1 MRIPRIDKRS
11 RNLKR
16 YRQIIGV
23 LVKYGFGQI
32 LDQMRI
38 GPFLRLGRKI
48 FAREKPEV
56 EKLNY
61 AQRIRLA
68 TEELGPTFV
77 KLGQLLSTRPFLI
90 PLELVAELSKLQDE
104 VAPFPFEKTKEI
116 VERELK
122 SPLDELF
129 PFFDKF
135 PTASASLSQVHKAQ
149 TKEGEKVAVKVQ
161 RPGIKPVI
169 DTDMEILTDLAN
181 LLERYIPESKQYDP
195 KGMVDELAKT
205 LRREVDFKN
214 EARNIEVFASNFKGD
229 PTVFVPRVFWN
240 KTTDL
245 VLTLEYIQGV
255 KVSNLKE
262 LEKKGLDR
270 KVIAR
275 NGGRSVFKQV
285 FVDGFFHADPHP
297 GNLFV
302 LENNVIAP
310 VDYGMMG
317 KLSETTLDELSELLI
332 SVVTWN
338 PKGIIK
344 TWQKAGVLEDTPD
357 LRALEADLTDFL
369 YRYHKIPLSRI
380 DMKTLVNDGFDIV
393 HRHRIHLQSD
403 LMLFGK
409 ALITYEE
416 VGRMLDPT
424 YDLVG
429 EASPFVKKLSK
440 RKYQPKIIWRDI
452 VTVLQDLRELIT
464 PFPYELRRIVEKI
477 SRGELGFELQH
488 KGLEKLM
495 LEMERSANR
504 LSFSLI
510 IGAIIVGSSL
520 IMRLEV
526 GYKFLGYPL
535 LGILGYIF
543 AGILGIWLV
552 LAMLRSGKL

>member
-1 MRIPRIDKRS
+1 MRIPRIDRRS

-23 LVKYGFGQI
+23 LVKYGFGHI
-32 LDQMRI
+32 LDQIKI
-38 GPFLRLGRKI
+38 GPYLRLGKKI
-48 FAREKPEV
+48 FVREKPET
-56 EKLNY
+56 EQLNY

-68 TEELGPTFV
+68 IEELGPTFV
-77 KLGQLLSTRPFLI
+77 KLGQVLSTRPFLI
-90 PLELVAELSKLQDE
+90 PLDLVIELSKLQDE
-104 VAPFPFEKTKEI
+104 VAPFPFDQAREI

-122 SPLDELF
+122 APLSELF
-129 PFFDKF
+129 LSFEES

-262 LEKKGLDR
+262 LEKEGLDR

-302 LENNVIAP
+302 LENNAIAP

-317 KLSETTLDELSELLI
+317 RLSETTMDELSELLI

-369 YRYHKIPLSRI
+369 YRYHKIPVSRI

-393 HRHRIHLQSD
+393 HRHKIQLQSD

-526 GYKFLGYPL
+526 GYKLLGYPL
-535 LGILGYIF
+535 LGILGYVF
-543 AGILGIWLV
+543 AGILGVWLV